1 MIESIIVLSCIM
13 ICYFAIRVN
22 RMEMRM
28 NLLEKEMNK
37 IRKQRGED
45 LLDTE
50 DLGKPF
56 APDATVTDK
65 LRSVWRALRS

>member
-1 MIESIIVLSCIM
+1 MIESIIILFCIM

-28 NLLEKEMNK
+28 NFLERELNK
-37 IRKQRGED
+37 IREERGES

-50 DLGKPF
+50 ALGKPF
-56 APDATVTDK
+56 TQDATVTDTI
-65 LRSVWRALRS
+65 RNIWRALRS